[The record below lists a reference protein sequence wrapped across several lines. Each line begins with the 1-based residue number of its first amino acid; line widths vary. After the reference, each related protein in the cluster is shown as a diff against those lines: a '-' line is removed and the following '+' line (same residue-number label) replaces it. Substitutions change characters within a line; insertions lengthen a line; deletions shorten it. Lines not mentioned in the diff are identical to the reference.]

1 MWTVGKKYITKNAL
15 PREPKIVRKCLFITP
30 DGYAVMGP
38 PSSKTQFLSTS
49 VILSPESQGYW
60 EEYKEPLKA
69 KSMFLPVI
77 LWKYSTEPS
86 IYFDHPYSTREQV
99 QEYYKKNLSKTY
111 KLLDIIEVSW
121 QEKI

>member
-1 MWTVGKKYITKNAL
+1 MEVGKKYITKDAL
-15 PREPKIVRKCLFITP
+15 PRESKIIRECLFITP
-30 DGYAVMGP
+30 DNHAVMGP
-38 PSSKTQFLSTS
+38 SSSKTQHLSTS

-69 KSMFLPVI
+69 KSMFLPVM
-77 LWKYSTEPS
+77 LWKYSTEPV
-86 IYFDHPYSTREQV
+86 IYFDSSFATREKV